1 MEDLNTIMKI
11 RTATLNDL
19 DALTAVEAECFPA
32 AEAAQPQKRTLKTAW
47 LIMQTISG

>member
-32 AEAAQPQKRTLKTAW
+32 GGRGHKKGL
-47 LIMQTISG
+47 